1 MTYEKAS
8 IKPLSISIDVMLRHR
23 KMNPIVP
30 KPPNSPFFGTNLQ
43 GPSSKKL
50 AIPLAAEKS
59 EVINVAKNKGSMS
72 VNLNFRCPVI
82 NFGFCAQRQSKMCT
96 CGTLS
101 MRGSEMYDL
110 LSFF

>member
-1 MTYEKAS
+1 
-8 IKPLSISIDVMLRHR
+8 
-23 KMNPIVP
+23 MNPIVP

-50 AIPLAAEKS
+50 TIPLAAEII
-59 EVINVAKNKGSMS
+59 EVTNVAQKKGSMPA
-72 VNLNFRCPVI
+72 NPKYCCPVI
-82 NFGFCAQRQSKMCT
+82 NFGFCAQRQSNMCT